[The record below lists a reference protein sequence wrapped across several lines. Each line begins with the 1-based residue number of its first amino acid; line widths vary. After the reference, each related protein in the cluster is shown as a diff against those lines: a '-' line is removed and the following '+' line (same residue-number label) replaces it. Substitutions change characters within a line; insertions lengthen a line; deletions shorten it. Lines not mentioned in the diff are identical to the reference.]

1 MRVTGENPSTIS
13 SLALLLSLSSRSPTN
28 ELREASNAQKRLRI
42 DYDSV
47 TMSKIAVGI
56 GTNPA

>member
-1 MRVTGENPSTIS
+1 MRVTGGNPSTIS
-13 SLALLLSLSSRSPTN
+13 SLALLLGFSSPFPTN
-28 ELREASNAQKRLRI
+28 ELRVATNAPKRLRI

-47 TMSKIAVGI
+47 VMSKIAVGI